1 MIRNIQANVK
11 VFLAGGRGGEG
22 QRGGGGEQFHIST
35 VLSLKYKSTDADSH
49 LVDRD
54 GGIPSWACLAPSSD
68 LPEILVR
75 PSSAPHS
82 VTSSRLGPAVVTSS
96 PAVVRSSCPAVA
108 AAGPP
113 SSLAVISFLAA
124 AAAAA
129 VVAVVEV
136 WTSSAAAVS
145 SCPAGLVVA
154 AVVAGGKSSW
164 VAAVAAGMGQTA
176 VGRTWAVAVRSSW
189 LATGMSSLSPSA
201 AARKTM
207 SGFGLSWD

>member
-1 MIRNIQANVK
+1 M
-11 VFLAGGRGGEG
+11 
-22 QRGGGGEQFHIST
+22 
-35 VLSLKYKSTDADSH
+35 
-49 LVDRD
+49 DRD

-82 VTSSRLGPAVVTSS
+82 VTSSRLGPAEVTSS

-113 SSLAVISFLAA
+113 SSLAVISFLA

-164 VAAVAAGMGQTA
+164 VAAVAAEMGQTA

-207 SGFGLSWD
+207 SGSGWSWD